1 MAQKA
6 VSVRFRPEVQNKH
19 FMSREF
25 NSSDLN
31 YIANSL
37 KESVNRME
45 YTGDISDLGNEIGL
59 CIGSR
64 YENMTQTDINELI
77 LGIQHGISLTNG
89 TH

>member
-1 MAQKA
+1 
-6 VSVRFRPEVQNKH
+6 
-19 FMSREF
+19 MSREF

-37 KESVNRME
+37 KESVDRME
-45 YTGDISDLGNEIGL
+45 HTGDISDLGNEIGL
-59 CIGSR
+59 RIGSR